1 MADQRDNIENFQG
14 DHQGESG
21 STQGARSYG
30 SKNLE
35 NSEVDQDSGSDDDPF
50 EDLEKSLDD
59 EDSDEITEIDFTDED
74 ETDQDDDKTDQDDDD
89 SWIDEDDS
97 SENSS
102 NASNGMD
109 SDSPDE
115 EDSLEDQ
122 LDNIDFG
129 DDDLEDLD
137 DYTEDKK
144 DKCMNNPVEV
154 QSLFA
159 GGTVQ
164 KSTEPQEDEDDLESL
179 EKDLDT
185 DEQGTDEDGLES
197 LEKDLE
203 DDDEDDLGL
212 EDDSEDNAS
221 QPVSSD
227 EDGLESLEKDLE
239 DDDEDDLGLDLDLG
253 DAVSKNNNS
262 QSQKEPVKQAAAS
275 KPAASENKK
284 PAQKNTVDRHT
295 DKDIDRDRRIA
306 EANERA
312 AKLVSEMKANKDN
325 KKSDVKIPDR
335 KKSVNMPQQ
344 VHLQRESNVNKNK
357 VKRKLT
363 KQEKYALLTDDR
375 LVQYVE
381 QFLKEHG
388 VQQEAVDRKVLEN
401 EFGAQNIQKLIRKSR
416 LILIKNGITIGI

>member
-1 MADQRDNIENFQG
+1 
-14 DHQGESG
+14 
-21 STQGARSYG
+21 
-30 SKNLE
+30 
-35 NSEVDQDSGSDDDPF
+35 
-50 EDLEKSLDD
+50 
-59 EDSDEITEIDFTDED
+59 
-74 ETDQDDDKTDQDDDD
+74 
-89 SWIDEDDS
+89 
-97 SENSS
+97 
-102 NASNGMD
+102 
-109 SDSPDE
+109 
-115 EDSLEDQ
+115 
-122 LDNIDFG
+122 
-129 DDDLEDLD
+129 
-137 DYTEDKK
+137 
-144 DKCMNNPVEV
+144 MNNPVEV

-179 EKDLDT
+179 EKDLDN

-227 EDGLESLEKDLE
+227 KDGLESLEKDLE

-253 DAVSKNNNS
+253 DAVSKNNNN
-262 QSQKEPVKQAAAS
+262 QSQKEPVKQATAAKPAAS
-275 KPAASENKK
+275 KPAASENKKPAASENNK

-335 KKSVNMPQQ
+335 KKSVTVPQQ

>member
-1 MADQRDNIENFQG
+1 
-14 DHQGESG
+14 
-21 STQGARSYG
+21 
-30 SKNLE
+30 
-35 NSEVDQDSGSDDDPF
+35 
-50 EDLEKSLDD
+50 
-59 EDSDEITEIDFTDED
+59 
-74 ETDQDDDKTDQDDDD
+74 
-89 SWIDEDDS
+89 
-97 SENSS
+97 
-102 NASNGMD
+102 
-109 SDSPDE
+109 
-115 EDSLEDQ
+115 
-122 LDNIDFG
+122 
-129 DDDLEDLD
+129 
-137 DYTEDKK
+137 
-144 DKCMNNPVEV
+144 MNNPVEV

-185 DEQGTDEDGLES
+185 DEQDTDEDGLES

-212 EDDSEDNAS
+212 EDDSENNAS

-227 EDGLESLEKDLE
+227 NELEQLEKDLE
-239 DDDEDDLGLDLDLG
+239 GDDEDDLGLDLG

-262 QSQKEPVKQAAAS
+262 QSHKEPVKQATASKPATAAKPAAS

-335 KKSVNMPQQ
+335 KKSVTVPQQ

>member
-1 MADQRDNIENFQG
+1 
-14 DHQGESG
+14 
-21 STQGARSYG
+21 
-30 SKNLE
+30 
-35 NSEVDQDSGSDDDPF
+35 
-50 EDLEKSLDD
+50 
-59 EDSDEITEIDFTDED
+59 
-74 ETDQDDDKTDQDDDD
+74 
-89 SWIDEDDS
+89 
-97 SENSS
+97 
-102 NASNGMD
+102 
-109 SDSPDE
+109 
-115 EDSLEDQ
+115 
-122 LDNIDFG
+122 
-129 DDDLEDLD
+129 
-137 DYTEDKK
+137 
-144 DKCMNNPVEV
+144 MNNPVEV

-203 DDDEDDLGL
+203 DDDEEDLGL
-212 EDDSEDNAS
+212 EDDSEENAS

-227 EDGLESLEKDLE
+227 DELESLEKDLE
-239 DDDEDDLGLDLDLG
+239 DDDEDGLGLDLDLD

-262 QSQKEPVKQAAAS
+262 QSQKKPVKQAAASKPAASKPVTAS

-335 KKSVNMPQQ
+335 KKSVNVPQQ

>member
-1 MADQRDNIENFQG
+1 
-14 DHQGESG
+14 
-21 STQGARSYG
+21 
-30 SKNLE
+30 
-35 NSEVDQDSGSDDDPF
+35 
-50 EDLEKSLDD
+50 
-59 EDSDEITEIDFTDED
+59 
-74 ETDQDDDKTDQDDDD
+74 
-89 SWIDEDDS
+89 
-97 SENSS
+97 
-102 NASNGMD
+102 MD

-115 EDSLEDQ
+115 EDNLENQ

-137 DYTEDKK
+137 DYAEDKK
-144 DKCMNNPVEV
+144 DKCVNNPVEV

-185 DEQGTDEDGLES
+185 DEQDTDEDGLES

-221 QPVSSD
+221 QPMSSD

-239 DDDEDDLGLDLDLG
+239 DDDEDDLGLDLG

-262 QSQKEPVKQAAAS
+262 QSHKEPVKQVTAS
-275 KPAASENKK
+275 KPASENKKPASENKK

-335 KKSVNMPQQ
+335 KKSVNVPQQ
-344 VHLQRESNVNKNK
+344 VHLQRESNINKNK

>member
-1 MADQRDNIENFQG
+1 
-14 DHQGESG
+14 
-21 STQGARSYG
+21 
-30 SKNLE
+30 
-35 NSEVDQDSGSDDDPF
+35 
-50 EDLEKSLDD
+50 
-59 EDSDEITEIDFTDED
+59 
-74 ETDQDDDKTDQDDDD
+74 
-89 SWIDEDDS
+89 
-97 SENSS
+97 
-102 NASNGMD
+102 
-109 SDSPDE
+109 
-115 EDSLEDQ
+115 
-122 LDNIDFG
+122 
-129 DDDLEDLD
+129 
-137 DYTEDKK
+137 
-144 DKCMNNPVEV
+144 MNNPVEI

-185 DEQGTDEDGLES
+185 DEQDTDEDGLES

-212 EDDSEDNAS
+212 EDDGEDKAS

-227 EDGLESLEKDLE
+227 NELELLEKDLE

-253 DAVSKNNNS
+253 DAVSKNNNN
-262 QSQKEPVKQAAAS
+262 QSRKEPVKQATAAKPAAS
-275 KPAASENKK
+275 KPATENKK

-335 KKSVNMPQQ
+335 KKSVNVPQQ

>member
-1 MADQRDNIENFQG
+1 
-14 DHQGESG
+14 
-21 STQGARSYG
+21 
-30 SKNLE
+30 
-35 NSEVDQDSGSDDDPF
+35 
-50 EDLEKSLDD
+50 
-59 EDSDEITEIDFTDED
+59 
-74 ETDQDDDKTDQDDDD
+74 
-89 SWIDEDDS
+89 
-97 SENSS
+97 
-102 NASNGMD
+102 
-109 SDSPDE
+109 
-115 EDSLEDQ
+115 
-122 LDNIDFG
+122 
-129 DDDLEDLD
+129 
-137 DYTEDKK
+137 
-144 DKCMNNPVEV
+144 MNNPVEV

-185 DEQGTDEDGLES
+185 DEQDTDEDGLES

-212 EDDSEDNAS
+212 EDASEDNAS

-227 EDGLESLEKDLE
+227 DELESLEKDLE
-239 DDDEDDLGLDLDLG
+239 DDDEDGLGLDLDLD

-262 QSQKEPVKQAAAS
+262 QSQKKPVKQAAASKPAAS

-335 KKSVNMPQQ
+335 KKSVNVPQQ

>member
-1 MADQRDNIENFQG
+1 
-14 DHQGESG
+14 
-21 STQGARSYG
+21 
-30 SKNLE
+30 
-35 NSEVDQDSGSDDDPF
+35 
-50 EDLEKSLDD
+50 
-59 EDSDEITEIDFTDED
+59 
-74 ETDQDDDKTDQDDDD
+74 
-89 SWIDEDDS
+89 
-97 SENSS
+97 
-102 NASNGMD
+102 
-109 SDSPDE
+109 
-115 EDSLEDQ
+115 
-122 LDNIDFG
+122 
-129 DDDLEDLD
+129 
-137 DYTEDKK
+137 
-144 DKCMNNPVEV
+144 MNNPVEV

-203 DDDEDDLGL
+203 DDDEEDLGL
-212 EDDSEDNAS
+212 EDDSEENAS

-227 EDGLESLEKDLE
+227 DELESLEKDLE
-239 DDDEDDLGLDLDLG
+239 DDDEDDLGLDLDLD

-262 QSQKEPVKQAAAS
+262 QSQKKPVKQATAS
-275 KPAASENKK
+275 KPAASKPATENKK

-335 KKSVNMPQQ
+335 KKSVNVPQQ

>member
-1 MADQRDNIENFQG
+1 
-14 DHQGESG
+14 
-21 STQGARSYG
+21 
-30 SKNLE
+30 
-35 NSEVDQDSGSDDDPF
+35 
-50 EDLEKSLDD
+50 
-59 EDSDEITEIDFTDED
+59 
-74 ETDQDDDKTDQDDDD
+74 
-89 SWIDEDDS
+89 
-97 SENSS
+97 
-102 NASNGMD
+102 
-109 SDSPDE
+109 
-115 EDSLEDQ
+115 
-122 LDNIDFG
+122 
-129 DDDLEDLD
+129 
-137 DYTEDKK
+137 
-144 DKCMNNPVEV
+144 MNNPVEV

-185 DEQGTDEDGLES
+185 DEQDTDGDGLES

-212 EDDSEDNAS
+212 EDASEDNAS

-227 EDGLESLEKDLE
+227 DELESLEKDLE
-239 DDDEDDLGLDLDLG
+239 DDDEDGLGLDLDLD

-262 QSQKEPVKQAAAS
+262 QSQKKPVKQAAAS
-275 KPAASENKK
+275 KPAASKPAASENKK
-284 PAQKNTVDRHT
+284 LAQKNTVDRHT

-335 KKSVNMPQQ
+335 KKSVNVPQQ

>member
-1 MADQRDNIENFQG
+1 M
-14 DHQGESG
+14 
-21 STQGARSYG
+21 
-30 SKNLE
+30 
-35 NSEVDQDSGSDDDPF
+35 DSG
-50 EDLEKSLDD
+50 
-59 EDSDEITEIDFTDED
+59 
-74 ETDQDDDKTDQDDDD
+74 
-89 SWIDEDDS
+89 
-97 SENSS
+97 
-102 NASNGMD
+102 
-109 SDSPDE
+109 SPDE

-144 DKCMNNPVEV
+144 DKCMNNPVEI

-185 DEQGTDEDGLES
+185 DDDADEDGLES

-239 DDDEDDLGLDLDLG
+239 DDDEDDLGLDLGLG
-253 DAVSKNNNS
+253 DSVSKNNNS
-262 QSQKEPVKQAAAS
+262 QSHKEPVKQATAA

-284 PAQKNTVDRHT
+284 SSQKNTVDRHT

-335 KKSVNMPQQ
+335 KKSVNVPQQ

>member
-1 MADQRDNIENFQG
+1 
-14 DHQGESG
+14 
-21 STQGARSYG
+21 
-30 SKNLE
+30 
-35 NSEVDQDSGSDDDPF
+35 
-50 EDLEKSLDD
+50 
-59 EDSDEITEIDFTDED
+59 
-74 ETDQDDDKTDQDDDD
+74 
-89 SWIDEDDS
+89 
-97 SENSS
+97 
-102 NASNGMD
+102 
-109 SDSPDE
+109 
-115 EDSLEDQ
+115 
-122 LDNIDFG
+122 
-129 DDDLEDLD
+129 
-137 DYTEDKK
+137 
-144 DKCMNNPVEV
+144 MNNPVEV

-185 DEQGTDEDGLES
+185 DEQDTDEDGLES

-227 EDGLESLEKDLE
+227 NELESLEKDLE
-239 DDDEDDLGLDLDLG
+239 DDDEDGLGLDLDLD

-262 QSQKEPVKQAAAS
+262 QSQKKPVKQAAASKPAAS

-335 KKSVNMPQQ
+335 KKSVNVPQQ

>member
-1 MADQRDNIENFQG
+1 
-14 DHQGESG
+14 
-21 STQGARSYG
+21 
-30 SKNLE
+30 
-35 NSEVDQDSGSDDDPF
+35 
-50 EDLEKSLDD
+50 
-59 EDSDEITEIDFTDED
+59 
-74 ETDQDDDKTDQDDDD
+74 
-89 SWIDEDDS
+89 
-97 SENSS
+97 
-102 NASNGMD
+102 
-109 SDSPDE
+109 
-115 EDSLEDQ
+115 
-122 LDNIDFG
+122 
-129 DDDLEDLD
+129 
-137 DYTEDKK
+137 
-144 DKCMNNPVEV
+144 MNNPVEV

-179 EKDLDT
+179 EKDLDN

-227 EDGLESLEKDLE
+227 NELESLQKDL
-239 DDDEDDLGLDLDLG
+239 DDDEDGLGLDLDSG

-262 QSQKEPVKQAAAS
+262 QSQKELVKQATVAKPAAS
-275 KPAASENKK
+275 KPAASENKKPAASENNK

-335 KKSVNMPQQ
+335 KKSVTVPQQ

>member
-1 MADQRDNIENFQG
+1 
-14 DHQGESG
+14 
-21 STQGARSYG
+21 
-30 SKNLE
+30 
-35 NSEVDQDSGSDDDPF
+35 
-50 EDLEKSLDD
+50 
-59 EDSDEITEIDFTDED
+59 
-74 ETDQDDDKTDQDDDD
+74 
-89 SWIDEDDS
+89 
-97 SENSS
+97 
-102 NASNGMD
+102 
-109 SDSPDE
+109 
-115 EDSLEDQ
+115 
-122 LDNIDFG
+122 
-129 DDDLEDLD
+129 
-137 DYTEDKK
+137 
-144 DKCMNNPVEV
+144 MNNPVEV

-203 DDDEDDLGL
+203 DDDEEDLGL
-212 EDDSEDNAS
+212 EDDSEENAS

-227 EDGLESLEKDLE
+227 DELESLEKDLE
-239 DDDEDDLGLDLDLG
+239 DDDEDDLGLDLDLD

-262 QSQKEPVKQAAAS
+262 QSQKKPVKQATASKPAAS

-335 KKSVNMPQQ
+335 KKSVNVPQQ

>member
-1 MADQRDNIENFQG
+1 
-14 DHQGESG
+14 
-21 STQGARSYG
+21 
-30 SKNLE
+30 
-35 NSEVDQDSGSDDDPF
+35 
-50 EDLEKSLDD
+50 
-59 EDSDEITEIDFTDED
+59 
-74 ETDQDDDKTDQDDDD
+74 
-89 SWIDEDDS
+89 
-97 SENSS
+97 
-102 NASNGMD
+102 
-109 SDSPDE
+109 
-115 EDSLEDQ
+115 
-122 LDNIDFG
+122 
-129 DDDLEDLD
+129 
-137 DYTEDKK
+137 
-144 DKCMNNPVEV
+144 MNNPVEV

-179 EKDLDT
+179 EKDLDN

-203 DDDEDDLGL
+203 DDDEEDLGL
-212 EDDSEDNAS
+212 EDDSEENAS

-227 EDGLESLEKDLE
+227 DELEQLEKDLE
-239 DDDEDDLGLDLDLG
+239 DDDEDDLGLDLDLD

-262 QSQKEPVKQAAAS
+262 QSQKKPVKQAAASKPAASKPAAS

-335 KKSVNMPQQ
+335 KKSVNVPQQ

>member
-1 MADQRDNIENFQG
+1 
-14 DHQGESG
+14 
-21 STQGARSYG
+21 
-30 SKNLE
+30 
-35 NSEVDQDSGSDDDPF
+35 
-50 EDLEKSLDD
+50 
-59 EDSDEITEIDFTDED
+59 
-74 ETDQDDDKTDQDDDD
+74 
-89 SWIDEDDS
+89 
-97 SENSS
+97 
-102 NASNGMD
+102 
-109 SDSPDE
+109 
-115 EDSLEDQ
+115 
-122 LDNIDFG
+122 
-129 DDDLEDLD
+129 
-137 DYTEDKK
+137 
-144 DKCMNNPVEV
+144 MNNPIEV

-185 DEQGTDEDGLES
+185 DEQDTDEDGIES

-227 EDGLESLEKDLE
+227 NELESLEKDLE
-239 DDDEDDLGLDLDLG
+239 DDDEDGLGLDLDLD

-262 QSQKEPVKQAAAS
+262 QSQKKPVKQAAASKPAAS

-335 KKSVNMPQQ
+335 KKSVNVPQQ

>member
-1 MADQRDNIENFQG
+1 MADQKDNIENFQS

-35 NSEVDQDSGSDDDPF
+35 NSEVDQDSSPDDDPF

-59 EDSDEITEIDFTDED
+59 EDSDEVTEIDFTDED
-74 ETDQDDDKTDQDDDD
+74 ETDQDDDKSDQDEDDR
-89 SWIDEDDS
+89 WIDEDDS

-102 NASNGMD
+102 NASSND
-109 SDSPDE
+109 SSGNPDE

-212 EDDSEDNAS
+212 EDGSKDSAS
-221 QPVSSD
+221 QPVHSD
-227 EDGLESLEKDLE
+227 DELESLEKDLE
-239 DDDEDDLGLDLDLG
+239 DDDEDDLGLDLGLG
-253 DAVSKNNNS
+253 DAISKNNNS
-262 QSQKEPVKQAAAS
+262 QSQKEPVKQAEAS

-335 KKSVNMPQQ
+335 KKSVNVPQQ
-344 VHLQRESNVNKNK
+344 VHLQRESNINKNK

>member
-212 EDDSEDNAS
+212 
-221 QPVSSD
+221 
-227 EDGLESLEKDLE
+227 
-239 DDDEDDLGLDLDLG
+239 DLDLG

>member
-1 MADQRDNIENFQG
+1 
-14 DHQGESG
+14 
-21 STQGARSYG
+21 
-30 SKNLE
+30 
-35 NSEVDQDSGSDDDPF
+35 
-50 EDLEKSLDD
+50 
-59 EDSDEITEIDFTDED
+59 
-74 ETDQDDDKTDQDDDD
+74 
-89 SWIDEDDS
+89 
-97 SENSS
+97 
-102 NASNGMD
+102 
-109 SDSPDE
+109 
-115 EDSLEDQ
+115 
-122 LDNIDFG
+122 
-129 DDDLEDLD
+129 
-137 DYTEDKK
+137 
-144 DKCMNNPVEV
+144 MNNPVEV

-185 DEQGTDEDGLES
+185 DEQDTDEDGLES

-221 QPVSSD
+221 QPVNSD
-227 EDGLESLEKDLE
+227 DELEQLEKDLE
-239 DDDEDDLGLDLDLG
+239 DDDEDDLGLDLGLG

-262 QSQKEPVKQAAAS
+262 QIQKEPVKQATASKPASKPVTAS

-335 KKSVNMPQQ
+335 KKSVNVPQQ

>member
-1 MADQRDNIENFQG
+1 MADQKDNIENFQS

-35 NSEVDQDSGSDDDPF
+35 NSEVDQDSSPDDDPF

-59 EDSDEITEIDFTDED
+59 EDSDEVTEIDFTDED
-74 ETDQDDDKTDQDDDD
+74 ETDQDDDKSDQDEDDR
-89 SWIDEDDS
+89 WIDEDDS

-102 NASNGMD
+102 NASSND
-109 SDSPDE
+109 SSGNPDE

-212 EDDSEDNAS
+212 
-221 QPVSSD
+221 
-227 EDGLESLEKDLE
+227 
-239 DDDEDDLGLDLDLG
+239 DLGLG
-253 DAVSKNNNS
+253 DAISKNNNS
-262 QSQKEPVKQAAAS
+262 QSQKEPVKQAEAS

-335 KKSVNMPQQ
+335 KKSVNVPQQ
-344 VHLQRESNVNKNK
+344 VHLQRESNINKNK

>member
-1 MADQRDNIENFQG
+1 
-14 DHQGESG
+14 
-21 STQGARSYG
+21 
-30 SKNLE
+30 
-35 NSEVDQDSGSDDDPF
+35 
-50 EDLEKSLDD
+50 
-59 EDSDEITEIDFTDED
+59 
-74 ETDQDDDKTDQDDDD
+74 
-89 SWIDEDDS
+89 
-97 SENSS
+97 
-102 NASNGMD
+102 
-109 SDSPDE
+109 
-115 EDSLEDQ
+115 
-122 LDNIDFG
+122 
-129 DDDLEDLD
+129 
-137 DYTEDKK
+137 
-144 DKCMNNPVEV
+144 MNNPVEV

-185 DEQGTDEDGLES
+185 DEQDTDEDGIES
-197 LEKDLE
+197 LEKDFE

-212 EDDSEDNAS
+212 EDDSEENAS

-227 EDGLESLEKDLE
+227 DELESLEKDLE
-239 DDDEDDLGLDLDLG
+239 DDDEDDLGLDLDLD

-262 QSQKEPVKQAAAS
+262 QSQKKPVKQATASKPAAS
-275 KPAASENKK
+275 KPAASKPATENKK

-335 KKSVNMPQQ
+335 KKSVNVPQQ

>member
-1 MADQRDNIENFQG
+1 
-14 DHQGESG
+14 
-21 STQGARSYG
+21 
-30 SKNLE
+30 
-35 NSEVDQDSGSDDDPF
+35 
-50 EDLEKSLDD
+50 
-59 EDSDEITEIDFTDED
+59 
-74 ETDQDDDKTDQDDDD
+74 
-89 SWIDEDDS
+89 
-97 SENSS
+97 
-102 NASNGMD
+102 
-109 SDSPDE
+109 
-115 EDSLEDQ
+115 
-122 LDNIDFG
+122 
-129 DDDLEDLD
+129 
-137 DYTEDKK
+137 
-144 DKCMNNPVEV
+144 MNNPVEV

-185 DEQGTDEDGLES
+185 DEQDTDEDGLES

-203 DDDEDDLGL
+203 NDDEDDLGL
-212 EDDSEDNAS
+212 EDDSKDNAS
-221 QPVSSD
+221 QPVSAD

-253 DAVSKNNNS
+253 DAISKNNNS
-262 QSQKEPVKQAAAS
+262 QSQKELVKQATAAKPAAS
-275 KPAASENKK
+275 KPDASENKKPAASENKK
-284 PAQKNTVDRHT
+284 PAQKNKVDRHT
-295 DKDIDRDRRIA
+295 DRDIDRDRRIA

-335 KKSVNMPQQ
+335 KKSVTVPQQ

>member
-1 MADQRDNIENFQG
+1 
-14 DHQGESG
+14 
-21 STQGARSYG
+21 
-30 SKNLE
+30 
-35 NSEVDQDSGSDDDPF
+35 
-50 EDLEKSLDD
+50 
-59 EDSDEITEIDFTDED
+59 
-74 ETDQDDDKTDQDDDD
+74 
-89 SWIDEDDS
+89 
-97 SENSS
+97 
-102 NASNGMD
+102 
-109 SDSPDE
+109 
-115 EDSLEDQ
+115 
-122 LDNIDFG
+122 
-129 DDDLEDLD
+129 
-137 DYTEDKK
+137 
-144 DKCMNNPVEV
+144 MNNPVEV

-185 DEQGTDEDGLES
+185 DEQDTDGDGLES

-212 EDDSEDNAS
+212 EDASEDNAS

-227 EDGLESLEKDLE
+227 DELESLEKDLE
-239 DDDEDDLGLDLDLG
+239 DDDEDGLGLDLDLD

-262 QSQKEPVKQAAAS
+262 QSQKKPVKQAAAS
-275 KPAASENKK
+275 KPAASKPAASKPAASENKK
-284 PAQKNTVDRHT
+284 LAQKNTVDRHT

-335 KKSVNMPQQ
+335 KKSVNVPQQ

>member
-1 MADQRDNIENFQG
+1 
-14 DHQGESG
+14 
-21 STQGARSYG
+21 
-30 SKNLE
+30 
-35 NSEVDQDSGSDDDPF
+35 
-50 EDLEKSLDD
+50 
-59 EDSDEITEIDFTDED
+59 
-74 ETDQDDDKTDQDDDD
+74 
-89 SWIDEDDS
+89 
-97 SENSS
+97 
-102 NASNGMD
+102 
-109 SDSPDE
+109 
-115 EDSLEDQ
+115 
-122 LDNIDFG
+122 
-129 DDDLEDLD
+129 
-137 DYTEDKK
+137 
-144 DKCMNNPVEV
+144 MNNPVEV

-203 DDDEDDLGL
+203 DDDEEDLGL
-212 EDDSEDNAS
+212 EDDSEENAS

-227 EDGLESLEKDLE
+227 DELEQLEKDLE
-239 DDDEDDLGLDLDLG
+239 DDDEDDLGLDLG

-262 QSQKEPVKQAAAS
+262 QSQKEPVKQAAASKPVTAS

-335 KKSVNMPQQ
+335 KKSVNVPQQ

-363 KQEKYALLTDDR
+363 KQEKYAFLTDDR

>member
-1 MADQRDNIENFQG
+1 
-14 DHQGESG
+14 
-21 STQGARSYG
+21 
-30 SKNLE
+30 
-35 NSEVDQDSGSDDDPF
+35 
-50 EDLEKSLDD
+50 
-59 EDSDEITEIDFTDED
+59 
-74 ETDQDDDKTDQDDDD
+74 
-89 SWIDEDDS
+89 
-97 SENSS
+97 
-102 NASNGMD
+102 
-109 SDSPDE
+109 
-115 EDSLEDQ
+115 
-122 LDNIDFG
+122 
-129 DDDLEDLD
+129 
-137 DYTEDKK
+137 
-144 DKCMNNPVEV
+144 MNNPVEV

-203 DDDEDDLGL
+203 DDDEEDLGL
-212 EDDSEDNAS
+212 EDDSEENAS

-227 EDGLESLEKDLE
+227 DELESLEKDLE
-239 DDDEDDLGLDLDLG
+239 DDDEDDLGLDLDLD

-262 QSQKEPVKQAAAS
+262 QSQKKPVKQATASKPAAS
-275 KPAASENKK
+275 KPAASKPATENKK

-335 KKSVNMPQQ
+335 KKSVNVPQQ

>member
-1 MADQRDNIENFQG
+1 
-14 DHQGESG
+14 
-21 STQGARSYG
+21 
-30 SKNLE
+30 
-35 NSEVDQDSGSDDDPF
+35 
-50 EDLEKSLDD
+50 
-59 EDSDEITEIDFTDED
+59 
-74 ETDQDDDKTDQDDDD
+74 
-89 SWIDEDDS
+89 
-97 SENSS
+97 
-102 NASNGMD
+102 
-109 SDSPDE
+109 
-115 EDSLEDQ
+115 
-122 LDNIDFG
+122 
-129 DDDLEDLD
+129 
-137 DYTEDKK
+137 
-144 DKCMNNPVEV
+144 MNNPVEV

-179 EKDLDT
+179 EKDLDN
-185 DEQGTDEDGLES
+185 DEQDTDEDGLES

-227 EDGLESLEKDLE
+227 NELESLEKDLE

-253 DAVSKNNNS
+253 DSVSKNNNS
-262 QSQKEPVKQAAAS
+262 QSQKEPVKQATASKPAASKPVTAS

-284 PAQKNTVDRHT
+284 PAQKNTVVRHT

-306 EANERA
+306 QANERA

-335 KKSVNMPQQ
+335 KKSVNVPQQ

>member
-1 MADQRDNIENFQG
+1 
-14 DHQGESG
+14 
-21 STQGARSYG
+21 
-30 SKNLE
+30 
-35 NSEVDQDSGSDDDPF
+35 
-50 EDLEKSLDD
+50 
-59 EDSDEITEIDFTDED
+59 
-74 ETDQDDDKTDQDDDD
+74 
-89 SWIDEDDS
+89 
-97 SENSS
+97 
-102 NASNGMD
+102 
-109 SDSPDE
+109 
-115 EDSLEDQ
+115 
-122 LDNIDFG
+122 
-129 DDDLEDLD
+129 
-137 DYTEDKK
+137 
-144 DKCMNNPVEV
+144 MNNPVEV

-203 DDDEDDLGL
+203 DDDEEDLGL
-212 EDDSEDNAS
+212 EDDSEENAS

-227 EDGLESLEKDLE
+227 DELEQLEKDLE
-239 DDDEDDLGLDLDLG
+239 DDDEDGLGLDLDLG

-275 KPAASENKK
+275 KPAASKPAATKPASENKK
-284 PAQKNTVDRHT
+284 PAQKNTVVRHT

-335 KKSVNMPQQ
+335 KKSVNVPQQ

>member
-1 MADQRDNIENFQG
+1 
-14 DHQGESG
+14 
-21 STQGARSYG
+21 
-30 SKNLE
+30 
-35 NSEVDQDSGSDDDPF
+35 
-50 EDLEKSLDD
+50 
-59 EDSDEITEIDFTDED
+59 
-74 ETDQDDDKTDQDDDD
+74 
-89 SWIDEDDS
+89 
-97 SENSS
+97 
-102 NASNGMD
+102 
-109 SDSPDE
+109 
-115 EDSLEDQ
+115 
-122 LDNIDFG
+122 
-129 DDDLEDLD
+129 
-137 DYTEDKK
+137 
-144 DKCMNNPVEV
+144 MNNPVEV

-203 DDDEDDLGL
+203 DDDEEDLGL
-212 EDDSEDNAS
+212 EDDSEENAS

-227 EDGLESLEKDLE
+227 DELEQLEKDLE
-239 DDDEDDLGLDLDLG
+239 DDDEDDLGLDLG

-275 KPAASENKK
+275 KPAASKPVTASKSAASENKK

-335 KKSVNMPQQ
+335 KKSVNVPQQ

>member
-1 MADQRDNIENFQG
+1 
-14 DHQGESG
+14 
-21 STQGARSYG
+21 
-30 SKNLE
+30 
-35 NSEVDQDSGSDDDPF
+35 
-50 EDLEKSLDD
+50 
-59 EDSDEITEIDFTDED
+59 
-74 ETDQDDDKTDQDDDD
+74 
-89 SWIDEDDS
+89 
-97 SENSS
+97 
-102 NASNGMD
+102 
-109 SDSPDE
+109 
-115 EDSLEDQ
+115 
-122 LDNIDFG
+122 
-129 DDDLEDLD
+129 
-137 DYTEDKK
+137 
-144 DKCMNNPVEV
+144 MNNPVEV

-185 DEQGTDEDGLES
+185 DEQDTDEDGIESLEKDFEDDDEDDLGLEDDSEENASQPVSSDDELES

-203 DDDEDDLGL
+203 DDDEDDLG
-212 EDDSEDNAS
+212 
-221 QPVSSD
+221 
-227 EDGLESLEKDLE
+227 
-239 DDDEDDLGLDLDLG
+239 LDLG

-275 KPAASENKK
+275 KPAASKPAATKPASENKK
-284 PAQKNTVDRHT
+284 PAQKNTVVRHT

-335 KKSVNMPQQ
+335 KKSVNVPQQ

>member
-1 MADQRDNIENFQG
+1 
-14 DHQGESG
+14 
-21 STQGARSYG
+21 
-30 SKNLE
+30 
-35 NSEVDQDSGSDDDPF
+35 
-50 EDLEKSLDD
+50 
-59 EDSDEITEIDFTDED
+59 
-74 ETDQDDDKTDQDDDD
+74 
-89 SWIDEDDS
+89 
-97 SENSS
+97 
-102 NASNGMD
+102 
-109 SDSPDE
+109 
-115 EDSLEDQ
+115 
-122 LDNIDFG
+122 
-129 DDDLEDLD
+129 
-137 DYTEDKK
+137 
-144 DKCMNNPVEV
+144 MNNPVEV

-179 EKDLDT
+179 EKDLDN

-212 EDDSEDNAS
+212 EDDGEDNAS

-227 EDGLESLEKDLE
+227 NELESLEKDL
-239 DDDEDDLGLDLDLG
+239 DDDEDGLGLDLGLG

-262 QSQKEPVKQAAAS
+262 QSQKKPVKQATASKPAAS
-275 KPAASENKK
+275 KPAASENKKPAASENNK

-335 KKSVNMPQQ
+335 KKSVTVPQQ

>member
-1 MADQRDNIENFQG
+1 
-14 DHQGESG
+14 
-21 STQGARSYG
+21 
-30 SKNLE
+30 
-35 NSEVDQDSGSDDDPF
+35 
-50 EDLEKSLDD
+50 
-59 EDSDEITEIDFTDED
+59 
-74 ETDQDDDKTDQDDDD
+74 
-89 SWIDEDDS
+89 
-97 SENSS
+97 
-102 NASNGMD
+102 
-109 SDSPDE
+109 
-115 EDSLEDQ
+115 
-122 LDNIDFG
+122 
-129 DDDLEDLD
+129 
-137 DYTEDKK
+137 
-144 DKCMNNPVEV
+144 MNNPIEV

-203 DDDEDDLGL
+203 DDDEEDLGL
-212 EDDSEDNAS
+212 EDDSEENAS

-227 EDGLESLEKDLE
+227 DELESLEKDLE
-239 DDDEDDLGLDLDLG
+239 DDDEDDLGLDLDLD

-262 QSQKEPVKQAAAS
+262 QSQKKPVKQATASKPAAS
-275 KPAASENKK
+275 KPAASKPATENKK

-335 KKSVNMPQQ
+335 KKSVNVPQQ

>member
-1 MADQRDNIENFQG
+1 
-14 DHQGESG
+14 
-21 STQGARSYG
+21 
-30 SKNLE
+30 
-35 NSEVDQDSGSDDDPF
+35 
-50 EDLEKSLDD
+50 
-59 EDSDEITEIDFTDED
+59 
-74 ETDQDDDKTDQDDDD
+74 
-89 SWIDEDDS
+89 
-97 SENSS
+97 
-102 NASNGMD
+102 
-109 SDSPDE
+109 
-115 EDSLEDQ
+115 
-122 LDNIDFG
+122 
-129 DDDLEDLD
+129 
-137 DYTEDKK
+137 
-144 DKCMNNPVEV
+144 MNNPVEV

-185 DEQGTDEDGLES
+185 DEQDT
-197 LEKDLE
+197 
-203 DDDEDDLGL
+203 
-212 EDDSEDNAS
+212 
-221 QPVSSD
+221 D

-262 QSQKEPVKQAAAS
+262 QSQKEPVKQATAAKPAASKPVTAS

-335 KKSVNMPQQ
+335 KKSVNVPQQ

>member
-1 MADQRDNIENFQG
+1 
-14 DHQGESG
+14 
-21 STQGARSYG
+21 
-30 SKNLE
+30 
-35 NSEVDQDSGSDDDPF
+35 
-50 EDLEKSLDD
+50 
-59 EDSDEITEIDFTDED
+59 
-74 ETDQDDDKTDQDDDD
+74 
-89 SWIDEDDS
+89 
-97 SENSS
+97 
-102 NASNGMD
+102 
-109 SDSPDE
+109 
-115 EDSLEDQ
+115 
-122 LDNIDFG
+122 
-129 DDDLEDLD
+129 
-137 DYTEDKK
+137 
-144 DKCMNNPVEV
+144 MNNPVEV

-203 DDDEDDLGL
+203 DDDEEDLGL
-212 EDDSEDNAS
+212 EDDSEENAS

-227 EDGLESLEKDLE
+227 DELESLEKDLE
-239 DDDEDDLGLDLDLG
+239 DDDEDDLGLDLG

-275 KPAASENKK
+275 KPAASKPVTASKSAASENKK

-335 KKSVNMPQQ
+335 KKSVNVPQQ

>member
-1 MADQRDNIENFQG
+1 
-14 DHQGESG
+14 
-21 STQGARSYG
+21 
-30 SKNLE
+30 
-35 NSEVDQDSGSDDDPF
+35 
-50 EDLEKSLDD
+50 
-59 EDSDEITEIDFTDED
+59 
-74 ETDQDDDKTDQDDDD
+74 
-89 SWIDEDDS
+89 
-97 SENSS
+97 
-102 NASNGMD
+102 
-109 SDSPDE
+109 
-115 EDSLEDQ
+115 
-122 LDNIDFG
+122 
-129 DDDLEDLD
+129 
-137 DYTEDKK
+137 
-144 DKCMNNPVEV
+144 MNNPVEV

-227 EDGLESLEKDLE
+227 NELESLEKDLE
-239 DDDEDDLGLDLDLG
+239 DDDEDGLGLDLDLD

-262 QSQKEPVKQAAAS
+262 QSQKKPVKQAAAS
-275 KPAASENKK
+275 KPAASKPAASKPAASENKK
-284 PAQKNTVDRHT
+284 LAQKNTVDRHT

-335 KKSVNMPQQ
+335 KKSVNVPQQ

>member
-1 MADQRDNIENFQG
+1 
-14 DHQGESG
+14 
-21 STQGARSYG
+21 
-30 SKNLE
+30 
-35 NSEVDQDSGSDDDPF
+35 
-50 EDLEKSLDD
+50 
-59 EDSDEITEIDFTDED
+59 
-74 ETDQDDDKTDQDDDD
+74 
-89 SWIDEDDS
+89 
-97 SENSS
+97 
-102 NASNGMD
+102 
-109 SDSPDE
+109 
-115 EDSLEDQ
+115 
-122 LDNIDFG
+122 
-129 DDDLEDLD
+129 
-137 DYTEDKK
+137 
-144 DKCMNNPVEV
+144 MNNPVEV

-185 DEQGTDEDGLES
+185 DEQDTDEDGLES

-212 EDDSEDNAS
+212 EDDSEDSAS

-227 EDGLESLEKDLE
+227 NELESLEKDLE

-262 QSQKEPVKQAAAS
+262 QSQKKPVKQATASKPAAS
-275 KPAASENKK
+275 KPVIATKPASENKK

-335 KKSVNMPQQ
+335 KKSVTVPQQ

>member
-1 MADQRDNIENFQG
+1 
-14 DHQGESG
+14 
-21 STQGARSYG
+21 
-30 SKNLE
+30 
-35 NSEVDQDSGSDDDPF
+35 
-50 EDLEKSLDD
+50 
-59 EDSDEITEIDFTDED
+59 
-74 ETDQDDDKTDQDDDD
+74 
-89 SWIDEDDS
+89 
-97 SENSS
+97 
-102 NASNGMD
+102 
-109 SDSPDE
+109 
-115 EDSLEDQ
+115 
-122 LDNIDFG
+122 
-129 DDDLEDLD
+129 
-137 DYTEDKK
+137 
-144 DKCMNNPVEV
+144 MNNPVEV

-227 EDGLESLEKDLE
+227 NELESLEKDLE
-239 DDDEDDLGLDLDLG
+239 DDDEDGLGLDLG

-262 QSQKEPVKQAAAS
+262 QSQKEPVKQAAASKPAASKPVTAS

-335 KKSVNMPQQ
+335 KKSVNVPQQ